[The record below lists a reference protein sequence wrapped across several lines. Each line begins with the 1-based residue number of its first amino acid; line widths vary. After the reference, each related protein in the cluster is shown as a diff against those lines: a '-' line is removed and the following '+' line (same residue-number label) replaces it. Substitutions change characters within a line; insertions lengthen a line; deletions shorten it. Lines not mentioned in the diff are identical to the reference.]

1 MSYDIMY
8 NVYGYYLKDCEVYY
22 GLGAR
27 STEQSSKLPTHLVS
41 EVNRQYKPKGAIKQ
55 SYFASW
61 DLLMIEHG
69 SYSQ

>member
-1 MSYDIMY
+1 M
-8 NVYGYYLKDCEVYY
+8 
-22 GLGAR
+22 
-27 STEQSSKLPTHLVS
+27 EQSSKLPTHLVS
-41 EVNRQYKPKGAIKQ
+41 GVNRQYKPKGAIKQ